1 MTILNSKNKKMT
13 HKTLFRLCQT
23 ENISFS
29 CFYFHS
35 LIFFPEKRGWW
46 TEGVWCACKHQCSVC
61 SWQTKVQCSVFIL
74 IAKSGK
80 ESKAKCKLY
89 TLRADW
95 EGLKGQLSAVLMQL
109 SSCFSDHKSR
119 TSARLRLEVCVPVRV
134 SVCCHVS
141 RELLHK
147 VTTTANAETSKHGK
161 RWCNR
166 NRKQFKPLQTHTR
179 HSSANQRQVP
189 FFVREQK
196 KPKRHSVGDHH
207 TLSPLVSPHSSPDV
221 HAQ

>member
-1 MTILNSKNKKMT
+1 MT

-119 TSARLRLEVCVPVRV
+119 TSARLRLGECASESER
-134 SVCCHVS
+134 
-141 RELLHK
+141 LLPCQSWATSQSYDHRQRRNIETWK
-147 VTTTANAETSKHGK
+147 ALVQSKSKAVQTTANTYK
-161 RWCNR
+161 
-166 NRKQFKPLQTHTR
+166 
-179 HSSANQRQVP
+179 
-189 FFVREQK
+189 
-196 KPKRHSVGDHH
+196 
-207 TLSPLVSPHSSPDV
+207 
-221 HAQ
+221 AQ